1 MSGWR
6 STSRPRSAVDSRLR
20 VLLVGS
26 GAREHAIAWK
36 LTQSP
41 RLGELL
47 TAPGNAG
54 TAQLGTNIPVA
65 ATDLPGIVHLARQ
78 RSVDFTVVGPEAPL
92 AAGLVDALAEAGM
105 KAFGPTQAAA
115 RIESSKAFAKDLMIA
130 SGVPTGRASR
140 HSDYEDA
147 LRRLDEVGAPIV
159 VKGDG
164 LAEGKAVLVA
174 ETRQEAEKALR
185 DWIVEG
191 KFGESGRVVLLE
203 EYLEGTEI
211 SVFAF
216 VDGRN
221 ISSLVAA
228 CDYKLSGDGDTGLNT
243 GGMGSYSPPVAE
255 LWNAEMDDRVR
266 REIIEPTVSALSA
279 AGAPYVGALY
289 AGLMITRDGPKV
301 IEFNSRLGDPETQ
314 VILPRLKSDLLEVLW
329 AAASGDV
336 GAVPLEWDERACVGV
351 AIASGGYP
359 AAYETGYPING
370 LDSVDIGAM
379 VFHAG
384 TKESADGVVVT
395 NGGRVLTVAALG
407 STVAE
412 ARARAY
418 ENAARISFTGSYY
431 RTDIADVGGSS

>member
-1 MSGWR
+1 M
-6 STSRPRSAVDSRLR
+6 ASRLK

-36 LTQSP
+36 LVRSP
-41 RLGELL
+41 RLGDLL

-54 TAQLGTNIPVA
+54 TAQLGTNVPVA
-65 ATDLPGIVHLARQ
+65 AADVPGMVDLARGQ
-78 RSVDFTVVGPEAPL
+78 AVDFVVVGPEAPL
-92 AAGLVDALAEAGM
+92 AAGLVDSLEGVGI

-115 RIESSKAFAKDLMIA
+115 RIESSKAFAKDIMLA
-130 SGVPTGRASR
+130 NGVPTGRASR
-140 HSDYEDA
+140 HSDYKDA
-147 LRRLDEVGAPIV
+147 PRRLDEVGAPIV

-174 ETRQEAEKALR
+174 QTRAEAENALH
-185 DWIVEG
+185 DYMVEG
-191 KFGESGRVVLLE
+191 KFGDSGRVVLLE

-211 SVFAF
+211 SVFALT
-216 VDGRN
+216 DGRN

-243 GGMGSYSPPVAE
+243 GGMGSYSPPVAD

-266 REIIEPTVSALSA
+266 REIVEPTISGLA
-279 AGAPYVGALY
+279 ATGAPYVGALY
-289 AGLMITRDGPKV
+289 AGLMITSDGPKV

-314 VILPRLKSDLLEVLW
+314 AILPRLKTDLLEVMW

-336 GAVPLEWDERACVGV
+336 GAAPLEWDDRACVGV

-359 AAYETGYPING
+359 AAYTTGYPIQG
-370 LDSVDIGAM
+370 LDSLDARAL

-384 TKESADGVVVT
+384 TKESGDGAVVT
-395 NGGRVLTVAALG
+395 NGGRVLTVAAMG

-412 ARARAY
+412 ARAEAY
-418 ENAARISFTGSYY
+418 ASAERISFTGSFY
-431 RTDIADVGGSS
+431 RTDIADVGGPS

>member
-1 MSGWR
+1 MGSG
-6 STSRPRSAVDSRLR
+6 LR

-36 LTQSP
+36 LAQSA

-47 TAPGNAG
+47 VAPGNAG
-54 TAQLGTNIPVA
+54 TAQLGTNFPVA
-65 ATDLPGIVHLARQ
+65 ATDVSGIVDLAREQ
-78 RSVDFTVVGPEAPL
+78 AVDFTVVGPEAPL
-92 AAGLVDALAEAGM
+92 AAGLVDALTEAGM
-105 KAFGPTQAAA
+105 MAFGPTQAAA
-115 RIESSKAFAKDLMIA
+115 RIESSKAFAKELMLANGI
-130 SGVPTGRASR
+130 PTGRASR

-147 LRRLDEVGAPIV
+147 MRRLDEVGAPIV

-174 ETRQEAEKALR
+174 HTVEEAENALR
-185 DWIVEG
+185 DYMVEG
-191 KFGESGRVVLLE
+191 KFGDSGRVVLLE
-203 EYLEGTEI
+203 EYLEGTEF

-216 VDGRN
+216 VDGRS

-243 GGMGSYSPPVAE
+243 GGMGSYSPPTAD

-266 REIIEPTVSALSA
+266 REIIEPTVSALA
-279 AGAPYVGALY
+279 DAGSPYVGALY
-289 AGLMITRDGPKV
+289 GGLMLTRDGPKV

-314 VILPRLKSDLLEVLW
+314 VILPRLKSDLLEVMW

-359 AAYETGYPING
+359 AAYDTGYPIHG
-370 LDSVDIGAM
+370 LDSVDAGAL

-384 TKESADGVVVT
+384 TRESEDGAVVT

-412 ARARAY
+412 ARAGAY
-418 ENAARISFTGSYY
+418 ANAARIGFTGSFY
-431 RTDIADVGGSS
+431 RSDIADVGGST

>member
-1 MSGWR
+1 MR
-6 STSRPRSAVDSRLR
+6 RLPVNNR
-20 VLLVGS
+20 LKVLLVGS

-36 LTQSP
+36 LSQSP

-47 TAPGNAG
+47 IAPGNAG
-54 TAQLGTNIPVA
+54 TAHLGTNVPVP
-65 ATDLPGIVHLARQ
+65 ATDVPGMVDLAREQ
-78 RSVDFTVVGPEAPL
+78 AVDFTVVGPEAPL
-92 AAGLVDALAEAGM
+92 AAGLVDSLAGAGM

-115 RIESSKAFAKDLMIA
+115 RIESSKAFAKELMLA
-130 SGVPTGRASR
+130 NGVPTGLASW
-140 HSDYEDA
+140 HSDYRDA
-147 LRRLDEVGAPIV
+147 MRRLDDVGVPVV
-159 VKGDG
+159 VKADG
-164 LAEGKAVLVA
+164 LAEGKGVLVA
-174 ETRQEAEKALR
+174 RTRQEAQDALR
-185 DWIVEG
+185 EWMVEG
-191 KFGESGRVVLLE
+191 RFGESGSVVLLE

-243 GGMGSYSPPVAE
+243 GGMGAYSPPTAD

-266 REIIEPTVSALSA
+266 REIIEPTMSALAA

-289 AGLMITRDGPKV
+289 GGLILTRDGPKV
-301 IEFNSRLGDPETQ
+301 IEFNCRLGDPETQ
-314 VILPRLKSDLLEVLW
+314 VILPRLKSDLLEVMW

-351 AIASGGYP
+351 VIASGGYP
-359 AAYETGYPING
+359 EAYDTGYPIEG
-370 LDSVDIGAM
+370 LDSVDPGAL

-384 TKESADGVVVT
+384 TKESGDGAVVT
-395 NGGRVLTVAALG
+395 NGGRVVTVAALG

-412 ARARAY
+412 ARAKAY
-418 ENAARISFTGSYY
+418 ESAARISFTGSYY

>member
-1 MSGWR
+1 MGS
-6 STSRPRSAVDSRLR
+6 SHK

-36 LTQSP
+36 LAQSP

-54 TAQLGTNIPVA
+54 TAQLGANFPVA
-65 ATDLPGIVHLARQ
+65 ATDVQGMVDLAGEQ
-78 RSVDFTVVGPEAPL
+78 AVDFVVVGPEAPL
-92 AAGLVDALAEAGM
+92 AAGLVDALAAAGI

-115 RIESSKAFAKDLMIA
+115 RIEHSKAFAKDLMLA
-130 SGVPTGRASR
+130 NGVPTGRASR

-174 ETRQEAEKALR
+174 QTRAEAEDALR
-185 DWIVEG
+185 DYMVEG
-191 KFGESGRVVLLE
+191 KFGDSGRVVLLE

-243 GGMGSYSPPVAE
+243 GGMGSYSPPVAD
-255 LWNAEMDDRVR
+255 LWNAGMDDRVR
-266 REIIEPTVSALSA
+266 REIIEPTVAALA
-279 AGAPYVGALY
+279 ANGSPYVGALY
-289 AGLMITRDGPKV
+289 AGLMVTRDGPKV

-314 VILPRLKSDLLEVLW
+314 VILPRLKSDLLEVMW
-329 AAASGDV
+329 ATASGNV
-336 GAVPLEWDERACVGV
+336 GAVPLEWDDRACVGV

-359 AAYETGYPING
+359 AAYNTGYPIRG
-370 LDSVDIGAM
+370 LDSVNAGAM

-384 TKESADGVVVT
+384 TKESDDGAVVT

-412 ARARAY
+412 ARTGAY
-418 ENAARISFTGSYY
+418 ENADRIGFTGSFY

>member
-1 MSGWR
+1 MVGS
-6 STSRPRSAVDSRLR
+6 SHK

-36 LTQSP
+36 LAQSP

-54 TAQLGTNIPVA
+54 TAQLGANFPVA
-65 ATDLPGIVHLARQ
+65 ATDVQGMVDLAREQ
-78 RSVDFTVVGPEAPL
+78 AVDFVVVGPEAPL
-92 AAGLVDALAEAGM
+92 AAGLVDALAAAGI

-115 RIESSKAFAKDLMIA
+115 RIEHSKAFAKDLMLA
-130 SGVPTGRASR
+130 NGVPTGRASR

-174 ETRQEAEKALR
+174 QTRAEAEDALR
-185 DWIVEG
+185 DYMVEG
-191 KFGESGRVVLLE
+191 KFGDSGRVVLLE

-243 GGMGSYSPPVAE
+243 GGMGSYSPPVAD
-255 LWNAEMDDRVR
+255 LWNAGMDDRVR
-266 REIIEPTVSALSA
+266 REIIEPTVAALA
-279 AGAPYVGALY
+279 ANGSPYAGALY
-289 AGLMITRDGPKV
+289 AGLMITSGGPKV

-314 VILPRLKSDLLEVLW
+314 VILPRLKSDLLELMW

-336 GAVPLEWDERACVGV
+336 GAVPLDWDDRACVGV

-359 AAYETGYPING
+359 VAYQTGYSIHG
-370 LDSVDIGAM
+370 LDSVNAGAM

-384 TKESADGVVVT
+384 TKESDDGAVVT

-412 ARARAY
+412 ARTGAY
-418 ENAARISFTGSYY
+418 ENADRIGFTGSFY

>member
-1 MSGWR
+1 MDSG
-6 STSRPRSAVDSRLR
+6 RLR

-36 LTQSP
+36 LAQSP

-47 TAPGNAG
+47 VAPGNAG
-54 TAQLGTNIPVA
+54 TAQLGTNVPVA
-65 ATDLPGIVHLARQ
+65 ATDVPGMVDLARE
-78 RSVDFTVVGPEAPL
+78 RAVDFTVVGPEAPL
-92 AAGLVDALAEAGM
+92 AAGLVDALTRAGLR
-105 KAFGPTQAAA
+105 AFGPTQAAA
-115 RIESSKAFAKDLMIA
+115 RIESSKAFAKELMLA
-130 SGVPTGRASR
+130 NGVPTGRASR

-174 ETRQEAEKALR
+174 RTREEAEDALR
-185 DWIVEG
+185 EWMVEG
-191 KFGESGRVVLLE
+191 RFGESGRVVLLE

-216 VDGRN
+216 VDGRS
-221 ISSLVAA
+221 ISPLVAA

-243 GGMGSYSPPVAE
+243 GGIWAYSPPTAN

-266 REIIEPTVSALSA
+266 REIIEPTVSALA
-279 AGAPYVGALY
+279 GAGAPYAGALY
-289 AGLMITRDGPKV
+289 GGLMLTRDGPKV

-314 VILPRLKSDLLEVLW
+314 VILPRLKSDLLEVMW

-351 AIASGGYP
+351 VIASGGYP
-359 AAYETGYPING
+359 AAYDTGYPIEG
-370 LDSVDIGAM
+370 LDSVDPGAL

-384 TKESADGVVVT
+384 TREAEDGAVVT
-395 NGGRVLTVAALG
+395 NGGRVVTVAALG

-412 ARARAY
+412 ARAEAY
-418 ENAARISFTGSYY
+418 ANAARIGFTGSFY
-431 RTDIADVGGSS
+431 RSDIADVGGST

>member
-1 MSGWR
+1 M
-6 STSRPRSAVDSRLR
+6 ADSRLK

-36 LTQSP
+36 LSQSP

-54 TAQLGTNIPVA
+54 TAQLGTNVPVA
-65 ATDLPGIVHLARQ
+65 ATDVPAMVDLAREQ
-78 RSVDFTVVGPEAPL
+78 AVDFVVVGPEAPL
-92 AAGLVDALAEAGM
+92 AAGLVDALAAAGM

-115 RIESSKAFAKDLMIA
+115 RIESSKAFAKDLML
-130 SGVPTGRASR
+130 SNGVPTGRASR

-174 ETRQEAEKALR
+174 QARQEAENALR
-185 DWIVEG
+185 DWMVEG
-191 KFGESGRVVLLE
+191 KFGESGSVVLLE

-266 REIIEPTVSALSA
+266 REIIEPTISALA
-279 AGAPYVGALY
+279 AEDSPYVGALY
-289 AGLMITRDGPKV
+289 AGLMVTRDGPKV

-314 VILPRLKSDLLEVLW
+314 VILPRLKSDLLEVMW

-359 AAYETGYPING
+359 AVYTTGYPISG
-370 LDSVDIGAM
+370 LDSVDADAM

-384 TKESADGVVVT
+384 TRESDDGVVVS
-395 NGGRVLTVAALG
+395 NGGRVVTVAAMG

-412 ARARAY
+412 ARAKTY
-418 ENAARISFTGSYY
+418 ENAARINFTGSFY
-431 RTDIADVGGSS
+431 RNDIADVGGCS

>member
-1 MSGWR
+1 MGS
-6 STSRPRSAVDSRLR
+6 SSLK

-36 LTQSP
+36 LSQSP
-41 RLGELL
+41 RLGELI

-54 TAQLGTNIPVA
+54 TAQLGANVPVA
-65 ATDLPGIVHLARQ
+65 AADVPGIVDLAGEQ
-78 RSVDFTVVGPEAPL
+78 AVDFVVVGPEAPL
-92 AAGLVDALAEAGM
+92 AAGLVDALAEAGIR
-105 KAFGPTQAAA
+105 AFGPTRAAA
-115 RIESSKAFAKDLMIA
+115 RIEHSKAFAKELMLA
-130 SGVPTGRASR
+130 NGVPTGQASR
-140 HSDYEDA
+140 HSDYDDA

-174 ETRQEAEKALR
+174 QTQEEAETALR
-185 DWIVEG
+185 DYMVDG
-191 KFGESGRVVLLE
+191 KFGDSGRVVLLE

-266 REIIEPTVSALSA
+266 REIIEPTISALA
-279 AGAPYVGALY
+279 ANGSPYVGALY
-289 AGLMITRDGPKV
+289 AGLMVTRDGPKV

-314 VILPRLKSDLLEVLW
+314 VILPRLKSDLLEVMW
-329 AAASGDV
+329 AASSGDV
-336 GAVPLEWDERACVGV
+336 GAVPLEWDDRACVGV
-351 AIASGGYP
+351 ALASGGYP
-359 AAYETGYPING
+359 VAYETGYPISG
-370 LDSVDIGAM
+370 LDSVDADAM

-384 TKESADGVVVT
+384 TRDSGDGEVVT

-412 ARARAY
+412 ARAEAY
-418 ENAARISFTGSYY
+418 ANVPRISFTGSFY
-431 RTDIADVGGSS
+431 RTDIADVGGPT

>member
-1 MSGWR
+1 MGSG
-6 STSRPRSAVDSRLR
+6 LR

-36 LTQSP
+36 LAQSA

-47 TAPGNAG
+47 VAPGNAG
-54 TAQLGTNIPVA
+54 TAQLGTNFPVA
-65 ATDLPGIVHLARQ
+65 ATDVAGMVDLAREQ
-78 RSVDFTVVGPEAPL
+78 AADFTVVGPEAPL
-92 AAGLVDALAEAGM
+92 AAGLVDALAGTGM
-105 KAFGPTQAAA
+105 MAFGPTRAAA
-115 RIESSKAFAKDLMIA
+115 RIESSKAFAKELMLANGI
-130 SGVPTGRASR
+130 PTGRASR

-147 LRRLDEVGAPIV
+147 MRRLDEVGAPIV

-174 ETRQEAEKALR
+174 QTRDEAKDALR
-185 DWIVEG
+185 EWMVEG
-191 KFGESGRVVLLE
+191 KFGEAGRVVLLE
-203 EYLEGTEI
+203 EYLEGTEF

-216 VDGRN
+216 VDGRS

-266 REIIEPTVSALSA
+266 REIIEPTVSALSD
-279 AGAPYVGALY
+279 AGTPYVGALY
-289 AGLMITRDGPKV
+289 GGLMLTRDGPKV

-314 VILPRLKSDLLEVLW
+314 VILPRLKSDLLEVMW
-329 AAASGDV
+329 ATASGDV
-336 GAVPLEWDERACVGV
+336 GSVPLEWDERACVGV

-359 AAYETGYPING
+359 AAYDTGYPIHG
-370 LDSVDIGAM
+370 LDSVDAGAL

-384 TKESADGVVVT
+384 TRESEDGSVVT

-412 ARARAY
+412 ARAGAY
-418 ENAARISFTGSYY
+418 ANAARIGFTGSFY
-431 RTDIADVGGSS
+431 RSDIADVGGST

>member
-1 MSGWR
+1 M
-6 STSRPRSAVDSRLR
+6 DSRLR

-41 RLGELL
+41 GLGELL

-54 TAQLGTNIPVA
+54 TAQLGTNVLVA
-65 ATDLPGIVHLARQ
+65 AADVPGMVDLAREQ
-78 RSVDFTVVGPEAPL
+78 AVDFTVVGPEAPL
-92 AAGLVDALAEAGM
+92 AAGLVDALKGAGQPV
-105 KAFGPTQAAA
+105 FGPTQAAA
-115 RIESSKAFAKDLMIA
+115 RIESSKAFAKDLMLA
-130 SGVPTGRASR
+130 NGVPTGRASR

-147 LRRLDEVGAPIV
+147 MRRLDEVGAPIV

-174 ETRQEAEKALR
+174 ETRQEAERALR
-185 DWIVEG
+185 DWMVEG
-191 KFGESGRVVLLE
+191 KFGESGSVVLLE

-221 ISSLVAA
+221 ISPLVAA

-266 REIIEPTVSALSA
+266 REIIEPTISALAA

-289 AGLMITRDGPKV
+289 GGLILTRDGPKV
-301 IEFNSRLGDPETQ
+301 IEFNCRLGDPETQ
-314 VILPRLKSDLLEVLW
+314 VILPRLKSDLLEVMW

-336 GAVPLEWDERACVGV
+336 VTVPLEWDERPCVGV

-359 AAYETGYPING
+359 AAYETGYPIHG
-370 LDSVDIGAM
+370 LDSVDTDAM

-384 TKESADGVVVT
+384 TKESGDGAVVT
-395 NGGRVLTVAALG
+395 SGGRVVTVAALG

-418 ENAARISFTGSYY
+418 ENAARISFTGSFY

>member
-1 MSGWR
+1 MGS
-6 STSRPRSAVDSRLR
+6 SSLK

-36 LTQSP
+36 LSQSP

-54 TAQLGTNIPVA
+54 TAQLGTNVPVA
-65 ATDLPGIVHLARQ
+65 ATDVPGMVDLAGEQ
-78 RSVDFTVVGPEAPL
+78 AVDFVVVGPEAPL
-92 AAGLVDALAEAGM
+92 AAGLVDALAGAGI

-115 RIESSKAFAKDLMIA
+115 RIEHSKAFAKDLMLA
-130 SGVPTGRASR
+130 NGVPTGRASR

-174 ETRQEAEKALR
+174 QTQAEAATALR
-185 DWIVEG
+185 DYMVEG

-266 REIIEPTVSALSA
+266 REIIEPTVSALA
-279 AGAPYVGALY
+279 AKGSPYLGALY

-314 VILPRLKSDLLEVLW
+314 VILPRLKSDLLEVMW
-329 AAASGDV
+329 AASSGNV
-336 GAVPLEWDERACVGV
+336 GAVPLEWDDRACVGV
-351 AIASGGYP
+351 ALVSGGYP
-359 AAYETGYPING
+359 VAYETGYPING
-370 LDSVDIGAM
+370 LDSVDPDAM
-379 VFHAG
+379 IFHAG
-384 TKESADGVVVT
+384 TRESEGGEVVT

-407 STVAE
+407 STVVE
-412 ARARAY
+412 ARAEAY
-418 ENAARISFTGSYY
+418 ANVPRISFTGSFY
-431 RTDIADVGGSS
+431 RTDIADVGGTT

>member
-1 MSGWR
+1 MGS
-6 STSRPRSAVDSRLR
+6 SLK

-36 LTQSP
+36 LAQSP

-54 TAQLGTNIPVA
+54 TAQLGTNYPVA
-65 ATDLPGIVHLARQ
+65 ATDVPGMVDLARE
-78 RSVDFTVVGPEAPL
+78 RAVDFVVVGPEAPL
-92 AAGLVDALAEAGM
+92 AAGLVDALAAAGIT
-105 KAFGPTQAAA
+105 AFGPTQAAA
-115 RIESSKAFAKDLMIA
+115 RIEHSKAFAKDLMLA
-130 SGVPTGRASR
+130 NGVPTGRASR
-140 HSDYEDA
+140 HSDFEDA
-147 LRRLDEVGAPIV
+147 MRRLDEVGAPIV

-174 ETRQEAEKALR
+174 QIPAEAEDALR
-185 DWIVEG
+185 DYMVEG
-191 KFGESGRVVLLE
+191 KFGDSGRVVLLE

-216 VDGRN
+216 VDGQH

-228 CDYKLSGDGDTGLNT
+228 CDYKLSADGDTGLNT

-255 LWNAEMDDRVR
+255 LWNADMDDRVR
-266 REIIEPTVSALSA
+266 CEIIEPTVSALA
-279 AGAPYVGALY
+279 ANGSPYVGALY
-289 AGLMITRDGPKV
+289 AGLMVTREGPKV

-314 VILPRLKSDLLEVLW
+314 VMLPRLKSDLLEVMW

-336 GAVPLEWDERACVGV
+336 GAVPLDWDDRACVGV

-359 AAYETGYPING
+359 VAYQTGYPIHG
-370 LDSVDIGAM
+370 LDSVDSGAM

-384 TKESADGVVVT
+384 TKESDNGAVVT

-412 ARARAY
+412 ARTGAY
-418 ENAARISFTGSYY
+418 ENAARIGFTGSFY

>member
-1 MSGWR
+1 MDSG
-6 STSRPRSAVDSRLR
+6 SLK

-36 LTQSP
+36 LSRSE

-54 TAQLGTNIPVA
+54 TAGLGTNFPVQ
-65 ATDLPGIVHLARQ
+65 ATDVQGMVDLAREQ
-78 RSVDFTVVGPEAPL
+78 AVDFVVVGPEAPL
-92 AAGLVDALAEAGM
+92 AAGLVDALAETGVR
-105 KAFGPTQAAA
+105 AFGPTQAAA
-115 RIESSKAFAKDLMIA
+115 RIEHSKAFAKDLMLA
-130 SGVPTGRASR
+130 NGVPTGRASR
-140 HSDYEDA
+140 HSDYDDA

-174 ETRQEAEKALR
+174 QTRQEAEDALR
-185 DWIVEG
+185 DYMVEG
-191 KFGESGRVVLLE
+191 KFGDSGRVVLLE

-216 VDGRN
+216 VDGRS

-255 LWNAEMDDRVR
+255 LWNDEMDDRVR
-266 REIIEPTVSALSA
+266 REIIEPTVAALAA
-279 AGAPYVGALY
+279 AGAPYAGALY
-289 AGLMITRDGPKV
+289 AGLMITHDGPKV

-314 VILPRLKSDLLEVLW
+314 VILPRLKSDLLEVMW

-336 GAVPLEWDERACVGV
+336 GAVPLEWDDRACVGV

-359 AAYETGYPING
+359 AAYETGYPIHG
-370 LDSVDIGAM
+370 LDSVDAGAM

-384 TKESADGVVVT
+384 TKESGDGAVVT

-412 ARARAY
+412 ARAEAY
-418 ENAARISFTGSYY
+418 ENAARIGFTGSFY

>member
-1 MSGWR
+1 MGS
-6 STSRPRSAVDSRLR
+6 SLK

-36 LTQSP
+36 LSQSP
-41 RLGELL
+41 RLGELV
-47 TAPGNAG
+47 TVPGNAG
-54 TAQLGTNIPVA
+54 TAQLGTNAPVA
-65 ATDLPGIVHLARQ
+65 ATDVPGVVDLAGEQ
-78 RSVDFTVVGPEAPL
+78 GVDFVVVGPEAPL
-92 AAGLVDALAEAGM
+92 AAGLVDALAGAGIR
-105 KAFGPTQAAA
+105 AFGPTRDAA
-115 RIESSKAFAKDLMIA
+115 RIEHSKAFAKDLMLA
-130 SGVPTGRASR
+130 YGVPTGRASR

-147 LRRLDEVGAPIV
+147 MRRLDEVGAPIV

-164 LAEGKAVLVA
+164 LAEGKAVIVA
-174 ETRQEAEKALR
+174 QTRAEAEEALR
-185 DWIVEG
+185 EYMVEG
-191 KFGESGRVVLLE
+191 KFGDSGRVVLLE

-255 LWNAEMDDRVR
+255 LWNAEMDERVR
-266 REIIEPTVSALSA
+266 REIIEPTISALA
-279 AGAPYVGALY
+279 DAGAPYVGALY

-314 VILPRLKSDLLEVLW
+314 VILPRLKSDLLEVMW

-336 GAVPLEWDERACVGV
+336 GAASLEWDDRACVGV

-359 AAYETGYPING
+359 VAYETGYPISG
-370 LDSVDIGAM
+370 LDSVDADAM

-384 TKESADGVVVT
+384 TKESGDGTVVT
-395 NGGRVLTVAALG
+395 NGGRVLTVAAPG
-407 STVAE
+407 PTVME
-412 ARARAY
+412 ARAAAY
-418 ENAARISFTGSYY
+418 ANASRISFTGSFY
-431 RTDIADVGGSS
+431 RTDIADVGGLS

>member
-1 MSGWR
+1 MGSG
-6 STSRPRSAVDSRLR
+6 SLR

-36 LTQSP
+36 LSQSP
-41 RLGELL
+41 RLGELI

-54 TAQLGTNIPVA
+54 TAQLGENIPVSA
-65 ATDLPGIVHLARQ
+65 ADVPGMVDLAGEQA
-78 RSVDFTVVGPEAPL
+78 VDFVVVGPEAPL
-92 AAGLVDALAEAGM
+92 AAGLVDALAGAGIR
-105 KAFGPTQAAA
+105 AFGPTQAAA
-115 RIESSKAFAKDLMIA
+115 RIEHSKAFAKDLMLA
-130 SGVPTGRASR
+130 NGVPTGRASR
-140 HSDYEDA
+140 HSDYDDA

-174 ETRQEAEKALR
+174 QTRAEAEEALR
-185 DWIVEG
+185 EYMVEG
-191 KFGESGRVVLLE
+191 KFGDSGRVVLLE

-266 REIIEPTVSALSA
+266 REIIEPTVSGLA
-279 AGAPYVGALY
+279 ANGSPYVGTLY
-289 AGLMITRDGPKV
+289 AGLMITSDGPKV

-314 VILPRLKSDLLEVLW
+314 VILPRLKSDLLEVMW
-329 AAASGDV
+329 AASSGDV
-336 GAVPLEWDERACVGV
+336 GAVPLEWDDRACVGV
-351 AIASGGYP
+351 ALASGGYP
-359 AAYETGYPING
+359 VAYETGYPISG
-370 LDSVDIGAM
+370 LDSVDDSAM
-379 VFHAG
+379 IFHAG
-384 TKESADGVVVT
+384 TKESEDGAVVT

-407 STVAE
+407 PTVME
-412 ARARAY
+412 AREEAY
-418 ENAARISFTGSYY
+418 ANAARVSFTGSFY
-431 RTDIADVGGSS
+431 RTDIADVGGPS

>member
-1 MSGWR
+1 MGS
-6 STSRPRSAVDSRLR
+6 SSLK

-36 LTQSP
+36 LSQSP
-41 RLGELL
+41 RLEALF

-54 TAQLGTNIPVA
+54 TAQLGENVPVV
-65 ATDLPGIVHLARQ
+65 ATDVPGMVDLAGKRA
-78 RSVDFTVVGPEAPL
+78 VDFVVVGPEAPL
-92 AAGLVDALAEAGM
+92 AAGLVDALAEAGIR
-105 KAFGPTQAAA
+105 AFGPTRAAA
-115 RIESSKAFAKDLMIA
+115 RIEHSKAFAKDLMLA
-130 SGVPTGRASR
+130 NGVPTGRASR
-140 HSDYEDA
+140 HSDYDDA

-174 ETRQEAEKALR
+174 QTQEEAETALR
-185 DWIVEG
+185 DYMVEG
-191 KFGESGRVVLLE
+191 KFGDSGRVVLLE

-266 REIIEPTVSALSA
+266 REIIEPTVSALA
-279 AGAPYVGALY
+279 ANGSPYAGALY
-289 AGLMITRDGPKV
+289 AGLMITGDGPKV

-314 VILPRLKSDLLEVLW
+314 VILPRLKSDLLEVMW
-329 AAASGDV
+329 AASSGDV
-336 GAVPLEWDERACVGV
+336 SAVPLEWDDRACVGV
-351 AIASGGYP
+351 ALASGGYP
-359 AAYETGYPING
+359 VAYETGYPISG
-370 LDSVDIGAM
+370 LDSVDADAM

-384 TKESADGVVVT
+384 TKESGDGEVVT

-407 STVAE
+407 PTVAE
-412 ARARAY
+412 ARAGAY
-418 ENAARISFTGSYY
+418 ANVPRISFTGSFY
-431 RTDIADVGGSS
+431 RTDIADVGGPT

>member
-1 MSGWR
+1 MGSI
-6 STSRPRSAVDSRLR
+6 SLK

-41 RLGELL
+41 RLGELI

-54 TAQLGTNIPVA
+54 TAQLGENVPVA
-65 ATDLPGIVHLARQ
+65 AADVPGMVDLAGEQA
-78 RSVDFTVVGPEAPL
+78 VDFVVVGPEAPL
-92 AAGLVDALAEAGM
+92 AAGLVDALEEAGVR
-105 KAFGPTQAAA
+105 AFGPTKAAA
-115 RIESSKAFAKDLMIA
+115 RIEHSKAFAKELMLA
-130 SGVPTGRASR
+130 NGVPTGRASR
-140 HSDYEDA
+140 HSDYDDA

-174 ETRQEAEKALR
+174 QTQEEAATALR
-185 DWIVEG
+185 DYMVEG
-191 KFGESGRVVLLE
+191 KFGDSGRVVLLE

-266 REIIEPTVSALSA
+266 REIIEPVVSALSD
-279 AGAPYVGALY
+279 AGAPYAGALY
-289 AGLMITRDGPKV
+289 AGLMVTSDGPKV

-314 VILPRLKSDLLEVLW
+314 VILPRLKSDLLEVMW
-329 AAASGDV
+329 AASSGDV
-336 GAVPLEWDERACVGV
+336 GDVPLEWDDRACVGV
-351 AIASGGYP
+351 ALASGGYP
-359 AAYETGYPING
+359 AAYETG
-370 LDSVDIGAM
+370 V
-379 VFHAG
+379 
-384 TKESADGVVVT
+384 
-395 NGGRVLTVAALG
+395 
-407 STVAE
+407 
-412 ARARAY
+412 
-418 ENAARISFTGSYY
+418 SY
-431 RTDIADVGGSS
+431 

>member
-1 MSGWR
+1 MGS
-6 STSRPRSAVDSRLR
+6 SLK

-36 LTQSP
+36 LVESP

-47 TAPGNAG
+47 TVPGNAG
-54 TAQLGTNIPVA
+54 TAQLGTNVPA
-65 ATDLPGIVHLARQ
+65 AANDVPGVVDLAREQ
-78 RSVDFTVVGPEAPL
+78 AVDFVVVGPEAPL
-92 AAGLVDALAEAGM
+92 AAGLVDALAAAGIR
-105 KAFGPTQAAA
+105 AFGPTQAAA
-115 RIESSKAFAKDLMIA
+115 RIEHSKAFAKELMLA
-130 SGVPTGRASR
+130 KGVPTGLASR
-140 HSDYEDA
+140 HSGYEDA
-147 LRRLDEVGAPIV
+147 MRRLDEVGAPIV

-174 ETRQEAEKALR
+174 QTRAEAENALH
-185 DWIVEG
+185 DYMVEG
-191 KFGESGRVVLLE
+191 KFGDSGRVVLLE

-243 GGMGSYSPPVAE
+243 GGMGSYSPPVAD

-266 REIIEPTVSALSA
+266 REIIEPTISALA
-279 AGAPYVGALY
+279 DAGSPYAGALY

-314 VILPRLKSDLLEVLW
+314 VILPRLKSDLLEVMW
-329 AAASGDV
+329 AAASGNV
-336 GAVPLEWDERACVGV
+336 GAVPLEWDDRICVGV
-351 AIASGGYP
+351 AMASGGYP
-359 AAYETGYPING
+359 VAYETGYPISG
-370 LDSVDIGAM
+370 LDSVDANVM

-384 TKESADGVVVT
+384 TKESGDGGVVT

-407 STVAE
+407 STVSE
-412 ARARAY
+412 ARAGAY
-418 ENAARISFTGSYY
+418 ANAARISFTGSFY
-431 RTDIADVGGSS
+431 RTDIADVGGPS